1 MSPRSEQDT
10 RNTEAME
17 AMNAQVQL
25 LRSRVE
31 ADLGKPAVVMVTSAL
46 PGDGK
51 TLTAHSL
58 AMSFGRSG
66 HRVALAGPA
75 AAGADPRCVSI
86 VGLPPEEGRVTE
98 RDRLVEFIEK
108 SRTEYDYTVIDAG
121 TFLRSNTAM
130 ALAPLVDGILLTV
143 RVGRAPSDDDE
154 LLVRTIDHSRGR
166 IVGVVVTDAKAI
178 EAFEHERLGERS
190 AAALPAQRNRTETT
204 AAFAAAVQGK
214 A

>member
-1 MSPRSEQDT
+1 MSAVAGQNDTTSES
-10 RNTEAME
+10 ME

-31 ADLGKPAVVMVTSAL
+31 ADLGKPAVVMVTLAL

-75 AAGADPRCVSI
+75 ALGADPRCVSI

-98 RDRLVEFIEK
+98 RERLVEFIEK
-108 SRTEYDYTVIDAG
+108 ARSEYDYTVVDAG

-166 IVGVVVTDAKAI
+166 IVGVVATEAKAI
-178 EAFEHERLGERS
+178 EAFERERLGERG
-190 AAALPAQRNRTETT
+190 AAAAAPASRRTEAP

>member
-86 VGLPPEEGRVTE
+86 VGLPPEEGRAVRPE
-98 RDRLVEFIEK
+98 LMGL
-108 SRTEYDYTVIDAG
+108 RTEIDAL
-121 TFLRSNTAM
+121 TE
-130 ALAPLVDGILLTV
+130 ALAT
-143 RVGRAPSDDDE
+143 RAPPP
-154 LLVRTIDHSRGR
+154 G
-166 IVGVVVTDAKAI
+166 
-178 EAFEHERLGERS
+178 
-190 AAALPAQRNRTETT
+190 
-204 AAFAAAVQGK
+204 
-214 A
+214 

>member
-1 MSPRSEQDT
+1 
-10 RNTEAME
+10 ME
-17 AMNAQVQL
+17 TMNAQVQL

-75 AAGADPRCVSI
+75 AIGADPRCVSV

-108 SRTEYDYTVIDAG
+108 ARSEYDYTVVDAG

-178 EAFEHERLGERS
+178 EDFERERVGERG
-190 AAALPAQRNRTETT
+190 AAAPPAQRRTEAP
-204 AAFAAAVQGK
+204 AAFAAAAQGK

>member
-1 MSPRSEQDT
+1 MSSRSAKDT

-75 AAGADPRCVSI
+75 AAGADPRCVSV

-108 SRTEYDYTVIDAG
+108 SRSEYDYTVVDAG

-166 IVGVVVTDAKAI
+166 IVGVVVTDAQAI
-178 EAFEHERLGERS
+178 EAFERERLGERGGATAPS
-190 AAALPAQRNRTETT
+190 APRRTEAP
-204 AAFAAAVQGK
+204 AAFAAVVQGK